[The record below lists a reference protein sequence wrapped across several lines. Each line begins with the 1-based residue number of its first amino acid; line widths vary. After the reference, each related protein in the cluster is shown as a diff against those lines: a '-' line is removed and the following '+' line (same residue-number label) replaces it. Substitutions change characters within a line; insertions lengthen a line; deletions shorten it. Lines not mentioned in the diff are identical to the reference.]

1 MKKTN
6 ELTVEIEQERERERE
21 SKQITKTKDCS
32 ASDCINRYIKKGA
45 SGSICANCQEELKKF
60 VARLK

>member
-1 MKKTN
+1 MKTKS

-32 ASDCINRYIKKGA
+32 ASDCINRYIKNGVT
-45 SGSICANCQEELKKF
+45 GSTCANCQEELKKF